1 MVSLTIAR
9 DLQTNF
15 GRTGSRCPVIKVR
28 ADLDQAYWLL
38 SAANLA
44 YGVNED
50 TGRTGLFGLQ
60 PPVLP
65 DRSTVITLLNRL
77 AFRPDS
83 ISAHQSPG
91 RDGID
96 AYLYG
101 ETKQAAILAFRGTLP
116 LQANGRPRQIL
127 GDWLNNTRTALV
139 DGPQFGIPGK
149 IHAGYAESLA
159 NLWDSPGGLAGLL
172 ERMAWACARGLPLL
186 VTGHSKGG
194 ALAVLAALKLA
205 NLGAAE
211 LMPASVVSFGA
222 PRAGNPSFAAAYEA
236 ALGGQTWRFENR
248 DDLVPHLPPSR
259 TFWNTLSNKLFPGLQ
274 PDSVPPQPRTDDYV
288 AVGQLHFID
297 WAGRLRT
304 ENNAG
309 LRAERRIHLLR
320 TLTQRPAILNHD
332 HLPMSGYGYMDFLE
346 ALQRRG

>member
-1 MVSLTIAR
+1 M
-9 DLQTNF
+9 
-15 GRTGSRCPVIKVR
+15 R
-28 ADLDQAYWLL
+28 ADLAQALL
-38 SAANLA
+38 LLCAANLA
-44 YGVNED
+44 YGVDDD
-50 TGRTGLFGLQ
+50 TGRIGQFCLQ

-65 DRSTVITLLNRL
+65 DRTTVIGLLDRL
-77 AFRPDS
+77 ALRPDS
-83 ISAHQSPG
+83 IHAHQSLG

-101 ETKQAAILAFRGTLP
+101 ETEQAAILVFRGTLP

-139 DGPQFGIPGK
+139 DGLPLGVPGE
-149 IHAGYAESLA
+149 IHEGYAESLA

-172 ERMAWACARGLPLL
+172 ERMAWAHSKGRPLL

-211 LMPASVVSFGA
+211 LTPASVVSFGA
-222 PRAGNPSFAAAYEA
+222 PRAGNPLFAAAYES
-236 ALGGQTWRFENR
+236 ALGERTWRFENR

-259 TFWNTLSNKLFPGLQ
+259 TLWSTLASRLFHGLK
-274 PDSVPPQPRTDDYV
+274 PDSFPPQPRADDYV

-304 ENNAG
+304 DNNVG
-309 LRAERRIHLLR
+309 LRAERQIHLLR
-320 TLTQRPAILNHD
+320 TLTQRPATLNHD
-332 HLPMSGYGYMDFLE
+332 HLPMSGHGYMDYLE
-346 ALQRRG
+346 ARQRRG

>member
-1 MVSLTIAR
+1 MST
-9 DLQTNF
+9 
-15 GRTGSRCPVIKVR
+15 VR
-28 ADLDQAYWLL
+28 ADLDQACLLL

-50 TGRTGLFGLQ
+50 TGRTGQFGLQ

-65 DRSTVITLLNRL
+65 DRATVMTLLDRL

-101 ETKQAAILAFRGTLP
+101 ETEQAAILVFRGTLP
-116 LQANGRPRQIL
+116 LQANGPPRQIL

-172 ERMAWACARGLPLL
+172 ERMAWAHAMGRRLL

-222 PRAGNPSFAAAYEA
+222 PRVGNPSFAAAYQA
-236 ALGGQTWRFENR
+236 SLGGRTWRFENR

-259 TFWNTLSNKLFPGLQ
+259 TFWNTLADRLLPGSH
-274 PDSVPPQPRTDDYV
+274 PNSVPHQPRAEDYV

-297 WAGRLRT
+297 WTGRLRT

-309 LRAERRIHLLR
+309 LRAERRIHLLH
-320 TLTQRPAILNHD
+320 TMTQRPAILNHD

-346 ALQRRG
+346 ARQRRG

>member
-1 MVSLTIAR
+1 MASLTIPR
-9 DLQTNF
+9 ELQTDR
-15 GRTGSRCPVIKVR
+15 GGTDPRSPLSTVR
-28 ADLDQAYWLL
+28 ADLEQACLLL

-50 TGRTGLFGLQ
+50 TGRTGQFGLQ

-65 DRSTVITLLNRL
+65 DRATVMTLLDRL

-91 RDGID
+91 REGID

-101 ETKQAAILAFRGTLP
+101 ETEQAAILAFRGTLP
-116 LQANGRPRQIL
+116 LQANGPPRQIL
-127 GDWLNNTRTALV
+127 GDWLNNTSTALV
-139 DGPQFGIPGK
+139 DGLPIGIPGK

-172 ERMAWACARGLPLL
+172 ERMACAHAKGLPLL

-236 ALGGQTWRFENR
+236 ALGGRTWRFENR

-259 TFWNTLSNKLFPGLQ
+259 TFWNTLAYGLFPGLQ
-274 PDSVPPQPRTDDYV
+274 PDSVPPQPRADDYV
-288 AVGQLHFID
+288 SVGKLHFID
-297 WAGRLRT
+297 WAGQLRT

-309 LRAERRIHLLR
+309 LRAQRRIHLLR
-320 TLTQRPAILNHD
+320 TLTRRPATLNHD
-332 HLPMSGYGYMDFLE
+332 HLPMSGYGYTDFLE
-346 ALQRRG
+346 ARQWRG